1 MGPIAFL
8 TDFGTD
14 DWFVGA
20 LKGVALG
27 IAPEAQVVDITHH
40 VEPGDIRSASF
51 VLKSCHAIFPEQT
64 VFVVVV
70 DPGVGGTRRVLAAR
84 ADNRY
89 YIGPDNG
96 VLSPALED
104 ADDVSV
110 WNITNDQY
118 YRRPLSATFH
128 GRDIFTPVGAHLAA
142 GVSVEIMGTPCD
154 DFIRIP
160 LPEPTVKNGSISGE
174 IIYIDHFGNAFTN
187 ITSELLKRV
196 TVRSMYLPKVDRELP
211 LGKYYTEVDDY
222 EPLGLINSEG
232 YLEVA
237 VNKGNAAKKFGV
249 EIGDSVILRS

>member
-20 LKGVALG
+20 MKGVALG
-27 IAPEAQVVDITHH
+27 IAPKAQVVDITHH

-51 VLKSCHAIFPEQT
+51 VLKSCHRFFPAET

-70 DPGVGGTRRVLAAR
+70 DPGVGGNRRVLAVR

-89 YIGPDNG
+89 YVGPDNG
-96 VLSPALED
+96 VLSQALED
-104 ADDVSV
+104 AEDVSV
-110 WNITNDQY
+110 WNITNDQF

-142 GVSVEIMGTPCD
+142 GASVEAMGSACD
-154 DFIRIP
+154 DYIRIP
-160 LPEPTVKNGSISGE
+160 LPDPINENGNISGQ

-187 ITSELLKRV
+187 ITSDYLKRGRA
-196 TVRSMYLPKVDRELP
+196 RSMYLPKNDQELP
-211 LGKYYTEVDDY
+211 LGKFYTEVDDY
-222 EPLGLINSEG
+222 ESLCLINSEG

-237 VNKGNAAKKFGV
+237 VNKGNAAKKIGI
-249 EIGDSVILRS
+249 EIGDPVVLRS